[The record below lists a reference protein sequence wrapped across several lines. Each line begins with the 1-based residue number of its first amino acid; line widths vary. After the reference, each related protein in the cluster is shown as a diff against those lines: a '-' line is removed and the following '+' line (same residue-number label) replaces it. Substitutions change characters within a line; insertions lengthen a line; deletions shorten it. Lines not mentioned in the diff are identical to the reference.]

1 MKVCLIGVV
10 IVARSSESNSR
21 RTSWQRMTL
30 TRKYMPQAIT
40 PYGFVESMPVPV
52 LGLMAFIETERMMYA

>member
-1 MKVCLIGVV
+1 
-10 IVARSSESNSR
+10 
-21 RTSWQRMTL
+21 MTL

-52 LGLMAFIETERMMYA
+52 IGLTAFIETERMMYA